1 MGITLIPIVFN
12 KWKNKSQFWQA
23 LSSPTCLIWLN
34 FHFHEMEMTVLI
46 IETKGL
52 KFTGR
57 VCPLPLVALS
67 FLGRTEDG
75 GSVTGGGT
83 SGGPRSLAFLLENDT
98 PWLIVFIFF
107 LLPSE
112 AAILNPPRVIAR
124 WWPIT
129 FPLVA
134 VSQSQSPPPQLW
146 LNRSYLL
153 RPHPFRESL
162 SIPLCLFFIF
172 QNPRVLEF

>member
-1 MGITLIPIVFN
+1 
-12 KWKNKSQFWQA
+12 
-23 LSSPTCLIWLN
+23 
-34 FHFHEMEMTVLI
+34 MEMTVLI
-46 IETKGL
+46 KETKGL
-52 KFTGR
+52 KFTGSL
-57 VCPLPLVALS
+57 CPLPLVALN
-67 FLGRTEDG
+67 FVGRTEDWG
-75 GSVTGGGT
+75 RVTGGST

-98 PWLIVFIFF
+98 PWLIVFFFF
-107 LLPSE
+107 LHPSE
-112 AAILNPPRVIAR
+112 AAILNPSRVIAR

-134 VSQSQSPPPQLW
+134 VSQSQSPRSQLTSQLW

-153 RPHPFRESL
+153 WPHPFRESL